1 MRVENSIP
9 RYTLDRLKSVMS
21 PEFRT
26 FAIGKFVHAAPYSV
40 MRFAER
46 LVDLPIPD
54 VVRRCPSLFV
64 HIPKNAGTT
73 ISNALYGRFIGH
85 RTAMWYRIADP
96 QMFESKYRFAVVRDP
111 IGRFISS
118 FHFLQNGGKKL
129 VPSSSRASNIVRRY
143 RTIEEFMECVDAD
156 QLTNFK
162 NIDLVFHDQHKYV
175 VDTNGKV
182 IVDDL
187 FNLDKIKNT
196 RLSVPGS
203 VINMSIITNNSSI
216 PLSARSRR
224 IKEFVEKQ
232 YALDYELLAL

>member
-26 FAIGKFVHAAPYSV
+26 FEMAKFAPAAPYSV
-40 MRFAER
+40 MRFAKG
-46 LVDLPIPD
+46 LVDLPIAD

-85 RTAMWYRIADP
+85 RTAMWYRIADR
-96 QMFESKYRFAVVRDP
+96 QMFESKYTFAVVRDP
-111 IGRFISS
+111 IDRFISS
-118 FHFLQNGGKKL
+118 FHFLQNGGTKL
-129 VPSSSRASNIVRRY
+129 VPSSSKASNIVRRY
-143 RTIEEFMECVDAD
+143 KTIEEFIECVDAG

-162 NIDLVFHDQHKYV
+162 EIDLVFHDQHKYV
-175 VDTNGKV
+175 VDHNGRC
-182 IVDDL
+182 IVDEL
-187 FNLDKIKNT
+187 FNLNEIKNT
-196 RLSVPGS
+196 RLSLPGG
-203 VINMSIITNNSSI
+203 VINMSIITNNSSMP
-216 PLSARSRR
+216 PLARSKG
-224 IKEFVEKQ
+224 IKKFVEKQ